1 MSQNGKGDTPR
12 PLSIDIETFNNNWE
26 RIFGKQEKQ
35 YASERS
41 ESDGTEQGLVDG
53 RSNEAES
60 ETR

>member
-1 MSQNGKGDTPR
+1 MNGKGDTPR

-41 ESDGTEQGLVDG
+41 ESDRTEQGPVDG